1 MHTGKIY
8 GTCFRNDPNRPLV
21 YGEMN
26 LINPPRQRLRGEPKK
41 EGIPVEPVIVGFC
54 GTDHE
59 LMMMGKRGLL
69 GPKFPEGQDRLI
81 NGHEGVVWVPSQNRF
96 AIVLIR
102 GGDSIDP
109 TRYTEDESYFEYGC
123 DQADGLFC
131 DRMYVNPD
139 MLLEIPDG
147 HVHNGLLDL
156 SFAKKMIFPD
166 PFACMLFQLE
176 RMEDLGSAHLF
187 RQTARRLGC
196 GEEQARAA
204 AKDEIFERT
213 VIFGLGTTGMFIG
226 DIIRRAHPD
235 AKIVFVARS
244 PEDSPK
250 VQFALKQAGG
260 IYVRNCHGKPEELAA
275 DICKALGGRAT
286 VFIGVSGSTAEHEI
300 AFTHR
305 VLGCNGLY
313 NSFSLGP
320 KITFD
325 TMPFGFENHLIFG
338 SINFR
343 QDHMEKAIRMLAQSP
358 YDRIVELIS
367 RDEFAADPIGAYEN
381 RIYCKNAPM
390 KTAVI
395 WNQDKINME
404 G

>member
-1 MHTGKIY
+1 MI
-8 GTCFRNDPNRPLV
+8 
-21 YGEMN
+21 
-26 LINPPRQRLRGEPKK
+26 
-41 EGIPVEPVIVGFC
+41 
-54 GTDHE
+54 
-59 LMMMGKRGLL
+59 
-69 GPKFPEGQDRLI
+69 
-81 NGHEGVVWVPSQNRF
+81 
-96 AIVLIR
+96 
-102 GGDSIDP
+102 
-109 TRYTEDESYFEYGC
+109 
-123 DQADGLFC
+123 
-131 DRMYVNPD
+131 
-139 MLLEIPDG
+139 LEIPDG

-156 SFAKKMIFPD
+156 SFAKKMVFPD

-343 QDHMEKAIRMLAQSP
+343 QDHMEKAIRMLTQSP

>member
-1 MHTGKIY
+1 MSDSKVY
-8 GTCFRNDPNRPLV
+8 GTYFRNDPDRPLA
-21 YGEMN
+21 YGEVR
-26 LINPPRQRLRGEPKK
+26 LVNPPRRRLRGEPEK

-59 LMMMGKRGLL
+59 LMMMGKRGQL
-69 GPKFPEGQDRLI
+69 GPKFPAGCDRLV

-147 HVHNGLLDL
+147 HVHGGRLDL
-156 SFAKKMIFPD
+156 GFAKKMVFPD
-166 PFACMLFQLE
+166 PFSCMLFQLE

-187 RQTARRLGC
+187 RRTARRLGC
-196 GEEQARAA
+196 GEEEARAA
-204 AKDEIFERT
+204 AREEIFGRT

-226 DIIRRAHPD
+226 DVIRRAHPD
-235 AKIVFVARS
+235 ARIVFVARS

-250 VQFALKQAGG
+250 VRFALEQAGG
-260 IYVRNCHGKPEELAA
+260 VYVRSNYGSNEALAA
-275 DICKALGGRAT
+275 AITEALGGRAT
-286 VFIGVSGSTAEHEI
+286 SFIGVSGSAVEHEI

-343 QDHMEKAIRMLAQSP
+343 QDHMEKAIRMLADSP
-358 YDRIVELIS
+358 YDRIVELIG
-367 RDEFAADPIGAYEN
+367 REEFAADPIGAYEN

-395 WNQDKINME
+395 WNRDRINME
-404 G
+404 D

>member
-1 MHTGKIY
+1 MNLSGIY
-8 GTCFRNDPNRPLV
+8 GTFFQNDPVRPLV
-21 YGEMN
+21 YGEVN
-26 LINPPRQRLRGEPKK
+26 LINPPRRRLRGEPEK
-41 EGIPVEPVIVGFC
+41 EGILVHPVIVGFC

-59 LMMMGKRGLL
+59 LMMMGKRGQL
-69 GPKFPEGQDRLI
+69 GPKFPAGQNRLI

-102 GGDSIDP
+102 GGDSVDP
-109 TRYTEDESYFEYGC
+109 TRYTEDETYFEYGC

-131 DRMYVNPD
+131 DSMYVNPD
-139 MLLEIPDG
+139 MLLEIPEG
-147 HVHNGLLDL
+147 HVHDGQLDL
-156 SFAKKMIFPD
+156 SFAKKMVFPD
-166 PFACMLFQLE
+166 PFSCMLFQLE
-176 RMEDLGSAHLF
+176 RMEDLGSAHWF
-187 RQTARRLGC
+187 RQTARRRGC
-196 GEEQARAA
+196 SLEEARPIAA
-204 AKDEIFERT
+204 DEIFERT

-226 DIIRRAHPD
+226 DIIRQAHPD

-260 IYVRNCHGKPEELAA
+260 IYVRSVYDSNEALAGA
-275 DICKALGGRAT
+275 ITEALGGRAT
-286 VFIGVSGSTAEHEI
+286 AFIGVSGAAVEHEI

-343 QDHMEKAIRMLAQSP
+343 QDHMEKAIRMLAESP
-358 YDRIVELIS
+358 YDRIVELID
-367 RDEFAADPIGAYEN
+367 REEFAADPMGAYEN

-395 WNQDKINME
+395 WNPDKINMKS
-404 G
+404 

>member
-1 MHTGKIY
+1 MSEEKVF
-8 GTCFRNDPNRPLV
+8 GTFFRNDPNRPLV
-21 YGEMN
+21 YGEVN
-26 LINPPRQRLRGEPKK
+26 LINPPRRRLRGEPEK

-59 LMMMGKRGLL
+59 LMMMGKRGQLS
-69 GPKFPEGQDRLI
+69 PKFPEGQNRLV

-109 TRYTEDESYFEYGC
+109 TRYTEGESYFEYGC

-147 HVHNGLLDL
+147 HVREGRLDL
-156 SFAKKMIFPD
+156 SFAKKMVFPD

-187 RQTARRLGC
+187 RRTARRLGC
-196 GEEQARAA
+196 REEEARTA
-204 AKDEIFERT
+204 AKEEIFERT

-226 DIIRRAHPD
+226 DIISQAHPD
-235 AKIVFVARS
+235 ARIVFVARS
-244 PEDSPK
+244 PEESPK
-250 VQFALKQAGG
+250 VQFALRQAGG
-260 IYVRNCHGKPEELAA
+260 VYVRSNYDSNEALAA
-275 DICKALGGRAT
+275 AITEALGGRAT
-286 VFIGVSGSTAEHEI
+286 AFIGVSGTAVEHEI

-320 KITFD
+320 KISFD

-343 QDHMEKAIRMLAQSP
+343 QDHMEKAIRMLARSP
-358 YDRIVELIS
+358 YDQIVELIS
-367 RDEFAADPIGAYEN
+367 RDEFASDPIGAYEN

-395 WNQDKINME
+395 WNQDRINMQ